1 MTKLFRV
8 EPIIL
13 FLFLFTQIAG
23 LSILVYFIP
32 GLGEIVGIFKYA
44 IFLLPILYLLK
55 GFYLEWRMLLT
66 IVIFLTTILINDIDS
81 IFQAE
86 YRLISWTLLI
96 FAVGPFVFNE
106 YLQNF
111 KRKLLYALLYTF
123 MIMGSISFIWWILGL
138 PSLGRGHFTGLFTHS
153 MLLAPIASIGS
164 IFAISNFVSTNT
176 IKNKIIFLFLF
187 ITNFLSILLAASRGA
202 LVGTIL
208 VLMIFIIF
216 SKIKYKKILI
226 SLTIIITFSYLQFED
241 VNITNSSI
249 TEKIANRGIDN
260 TRAGLWHD
268 RILEFNSSP
277 IFGVGFAAQD
287 LTLNGRLGKGASEE
301 GGVEPGSTYLMIL
314 SMTGLIGLFSLL
326 ILFSKYLGKFKEL
339 KYSLDNPTMLIFLF
353 FLIHFISEGYLYSSG
368 SLMAFT
374 FWLLIGAT
382 YPNNYNKVNCE
393 N

>member
-1 MTKLFRV
+1 MIRLSKL
-8 EPIIL
+8 EPIII
-13 FLFLFTQIAG
+13 FLFIFTQITG
-23 LSILVYFIP
+23 LSILVYFVP
-32 GLGEIVGIFKYA
+32 GLEKILATFKYA

-55 GFYLEWRMLLT
+55 GFYLEWRMLLV
-66 IVIFLTTILINDIDS
+66 IIIFLITILINSIDP

-86 YRLISWTLLI
+86 YRLISWSLLI

-111 KRKLLYALLYTF
+111 RRKLLNTLLYTF

-153 MLLAPIASIGS
+153 MLLAPISSIGS
-164 IFAISNFVSTNT
+164 IFAISNFISLNN
-176 IKNKIIFLFLF
+176 IKFKFIFIFLFVSNF
-187 ITNFLSILLAASRGA
+187 ISLLLSASRGA
-202 LVGTIL
+202 LAGTIIIL
-208 VLMIFIIF
+208 IVFLIF
-216 SKIKYKKILI
+216 SKIKFKKTLILL
-226 SLTIIITFSYLQFED
+226 SIIIGFFSLQFINLNLSNND
-241 VNITNSSI
+241 ITQ
-249 TEKIANRGIDN
+249 KIANRGTDN
-260 TRAGLWHD
+260 TRAELWND
-268 RILEFNSSP
+268 RLLEFSSNP

-287 LTLNGRLGKGASEE
+287 LKLNGRIGKGANDS
-301 GGVEPGSTYLMIL
+301 GSVEPGSTYLMIL
-314 SMTGLIGLFSLL
+314 SMTGLIGLSSLL